1 MTNTSYERALV
12 MTVEANF
19 TGGREKELFFIGLMG
34 VMAVR
39 AHPRFHRRVLEFSFE
54 AVIDVTAETYAGHRC
69 AKKLSLR

>member
-39 AHPRFHRRVLEFSFE
+39 AHPRFHRL
-54 AVIDVTAETYAGHRC
+54 DVTAETYAGHRC